1 MSSWVGMEGLS
12 PAARA
17 FDGNTPI
24 PLSVTPE
31 RTANRADL
39 IVRDSSGREVQR
51 HALDP
56 SASDVQWTGRDDFG
70 LSAMPGLYT
79 FSVESFLGETSLAE
93 TPVQSY
99 SRLVEARLENGAT
112 VLVTEEGAEISADL
126 ISGIRKPAL

>member
-1 MSSWVGMEGLS
+1 
-12 PAARA
+12 
-17 FDGNTPI
+17 
-24 PLSVTPE
+24 
-31 RTANRADL
+31 
-39 IVRDSSGREVQR
+39 
-51 HALDP
+51 
-56 SASDVQWTGRDDFG
+56 
-70 LSAMPGLYT
+70 MPGLYT